1 MNVFKNLFKERGV
14 KDVITLFHN
23 PSSSTSIRAHTFLK
37 QAAGNAQSTATIDQ
51 AGDHSKQSKQ
61 ERTEFELDVVEDSP
75 TPDQLTIILEYLG
88 PSKAGNVVK
97 DATGSSDAMRKFKAS
112 HTAFQRPVAVDWNHG
127 RAGAFIPSIAGE
139 GETGNVVGDNESELM
154 KLIRSLPKDS

>member
-1 MNVFKNLFKERGV
+1 MTADKGA
-14 KDVITLFHN
+14 
-23 PSSSTSIRAHTFLK
+23 ST
-37 QAAGNAQSTATIDQ
+37 
-51 AGDHSKQSKQ
+51 
-61 ERTEFELDVVEDSP
+61 DVVEDPP

-127 RAGAFIPSIAGE
+127 RAGTCIPSIAGKRE
-139 GETGNVVGDNESELM
+139 TRDGECM
-154 KLIRSLPKDS
+154 LITL

>member
-61 ERTEFELDVVEDSP
+61 ERTEFDLGMGTPDVVEDPP

-127 RAGAFIPSIAGE
+127 RA
-139 GETGNVVGDNESELM
+139 VVGDNESELM